1 MNGLERSQF
10 YGRMFAPTRFPITAA
25 QEADLVTLGKAM
37 KDAGLHANNTAPAG
51 ITYFGQF
58 VDHDLTQDT
67 TSLGE
72 RDVEPHAVRNYR
84 TPKLDLELIY
94 GQGPKLSP
102 QLYEP
107 DQVRLKI
114 GRTAPSADGAL
125 PGGTLRDIARNDD
138 ATPLHADPDDTRN
151 LENIIVMQIHVLF
164 MKLHNAAVEQSGGPL
179 FAANFP
185 LSSDPFTRAQ
195 QVVRWHY
202 QYLVRKVLT
211 RWIAHREI
219 WKDVFANGPRI
230 RWHEQDGLFIPA
242 EFSMAAYRFGHSM
255 VRAEYGVNAHHPNV
269 SLAGLLARGDPPE
282 RLREDWLFEWG
293 RLFQEDLLKS
303 GPAIPSMTINTAIAE
318 PLHHLPEHTK
328 RQFCDKSE
336 EPQPRQLPSRTLL
349 RGARAA
355 LPTGQEVAQK
365 LIDDGVLD
373 PALRLNAEQ
382 LVAPTPKS
390 TSDES
395 GKVLANSDWMRDQ
408 TPLYYYLLKEAEVL
422 GSDDFTLGPIG
433 SRIVVEVFETVL
445 RHDSDSYVCTPQLGP
460 NWIPPAVWH
469 FRDGPET
476 PHAVRSFRDLVKL
489 VGDDLPQGCTA
500 QP

>member
-10 YGRMFAPTRFPITAA
+10 YGRMFAPTKVPLTAA

-37 KDAGLHANNTAPAG
+37 RDAGLHGNNTAPAG

-84 TPKLDLELIY
+84 TPRFDLELVY

-102 QLYEP
+102 QLYEQ

-114 GRTAPSADGAL
+114 GRTAPSGDGVF
-125 PGGTLRDIARNDD
+125 PGGTLRDIARMDD

-164 MKLHNAAVEQSGGPL
+164 IKFHNAAVEQCGGPL
-179 FAANFP
+179 FAAKFP
-185 LSSDPFTRAQ
+185 LNADPFTRAQ

-211 RWIAHREI
+211 SWIAH
-219 WKDVFANGPRI
+219 KDVRTDVLANGPRI
-230 RWHEQDGLFIPA
+230 QWHEDDGLFIPA

-255 VRAEYGVNAHHPNV
+255 VRAEYGVNAHHPHV
-269 SLAGLLARGDPPE
+269 SLAGLMARGDPPE
-282 RLREDWLFEWG
+282 RLREDWLVEWG
-293 RLFQEDLLKS
+293 RLFHEDLLRS
-303 GPAIPSMTINTAIAE
+303 GPKIPSMTINTAIAE

-336 EPQPRQLPSRTLL
+336 EPQPGQLPTRTLL
-349 RGARAA
+349 RGARAG

-365 LIDDGVLD
+365 LVDDGVLD
-373 PALRLNAEQ
+373 PALSLNAEQ
-382 LVAPTPKS
+382 LVAKTEKS
-390 TSDES
+390 TSDNS
-395 GKVLANSDWMRDQ
+395 GQVLASSNWIREQ

-422 GSDDFTLGPIG
+422 GSKNFTLGPIG
-433 SRIVVEVFETVL
+433 SRIVVETFETIL
-445 RHDSDSYVCTPQLGP
+445 QHDSESYIRTAQLGP
-460 NWIPPAVWH
+460 NWLPPAVWH
-469 FRDGPET
+469 FRDGPDA
-476 PHAVRSFRDLVKL
+476 PQAVRSFRDLVKL
-489 VGDDLPQGCTA
+489 VGDDLPQGCSP